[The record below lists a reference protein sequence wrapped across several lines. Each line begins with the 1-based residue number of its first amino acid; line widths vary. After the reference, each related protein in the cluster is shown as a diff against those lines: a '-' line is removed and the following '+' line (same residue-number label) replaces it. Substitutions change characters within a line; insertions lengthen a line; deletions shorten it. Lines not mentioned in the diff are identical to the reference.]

1 MAVKTSRK
9 YDVLVKFLKDTI
21 TNPKITHRVRFAAA
35 ERLDNLYARQE
46 TLALQ
51 ALRRH
56 EREAKTE
63 AIQGQEEPGKAAE
76 TLESIPATD
85 ATTEDQ
91 QVQAVFAR
99 LLRPKEGTDAAA
111 E

>member
-1 MAVKTSRK
+1 LSTLTK
-9 YDVLVKFLKDTI
+9 YDALIKFLKDTI
-21 TNPKITHRVRFAAA
+21 TNPSISHRVRFSAA
-35 ERLDNLYARQE
+35 ERLDNLYARHE

-51 ALRRH
+51 ALRRQ

-63 AIQGQEEPGKAAE
+63 AVQDQGEQGEAAE
-76 TLESIPATD
+76 TQEPASETD

-99 LLRPKEGTDAAA
+99 LMSRGKTTDACAA